1 MAHKEI
7 FPFDIRKDF
16 IPVFEVG
23 YYPQLE
29 TNSNPFGLADDNLLR
44 ELADSYNPS
53 VYMAPLTTDHE
64 QFGPALGRFEGFEV
78 RGDKLFAKVAPGSVD
93 SDFANDLDTGKWL
106 YPSIEIFFPSNP
118 ASPTPGRYS
127 VKAVTWLGAGTP
139 QIKGLFDGFSA
150 PWEFTA
156 SDGRHVA
163 CLSQF
168 NRKEMS
174 IMTEKELKAKL
185 EKAEADLKAANKKAE
200 EAAATFKEASDKS
213 KADLKKQKDETAKL
227 TTKVADLS
235 GTKTAEFKELADKN
249 LVTEKAL
256 EALKKS
262 IDERDATERKNSIAT
277 FCEEMKSKGFFN
289 PAVVDEKIKPRLDRL
304 ADTPSA
310 LKEAMESYRDSSTAG
325 KFFIEQSRPGGPGSP
340 IVLKNEKVTPLQLK
354 LVASFAESQVQG
366 NPADKDSCAV
376 AVDGFARFNEEQ
388 RLRPERD
395 PRKRYIALREAMVE
409 AALAA
414 KNAQRR
420 AA

>member
-23 YYPQLE
+23 FYPQLE

-44 ELADSYNPS
+44 ELADSYDPS

-78 RGDKLFAKVAPGSVD
+78 RGEKLFAKVAPGSID

-118 ASPTPGRYS
+118 ASPTPGRFS

-168 NRKEMS
+168 NREEIS
-174 IMTEKELKAKL
+174 IMDEKEVKAKL
-185 EKAEADLKAANKKAE
+185 EKAEKEATKKAT
-200 EAAATFKEASDKS
+200 EAAEAKFSEERDKLQ
-213 KADLKKQKDETAKL
+213 ADLKKQKDEAAKL
-227 TTKVADLS
+227 VTKVADLS
-235 GTKTAEFKELADKN
+235 GEKSAEFKELADKN
-249 LVTEKAL
+249 LKTEKKL
-256 EALKKS
+256 ETLTKS
-262 IDERDATERKNSIAT
+262 IDERDATERKNSIAS
-277 FCEEMKSKGFFN
+277 FCEEMISKAFFN
-289 PAVVDEKIKPRLDRL
+289 PAVVNDKIKPRLERL
-304 ADTPSA
+304 ADSPDS
-310 LKEAMESYRDSSTAG
+310 LKEAMESYRDSSSAG
-325 KFFIEQSRPGGPGSP
+325 KFFAEQSRPGGPGSP
-340 IVLKNEKVTPLQLK
+340 IVFTNEKVTPLQLQ
-354 LVASFAESQVQG
+354 LVASFAEGQSKG
-366 NPADKDSCAV
+366 KPADKASCDIAV
-376 AVDGFARFNEEQ
+376 EGYARFNEEI
-388 RLRPERD
+388 RLRPESD
-395 PRKRYIALREAMVE
+395 PVKRYHRLREAMVS

-414 KNAQRR
+414 ERS

>member
-1 MAHKEI
+1 MAHKKI
-7 FPFDIRKDF
+7 FPFDIRKELV
-16 IPVFEVG
+16 PVFTVG

-29 TNSNPFGLADDNLLR
+29 TPSNPFGLADDNLLR

-78 RGDKLFAKVAPGSVD
+78 RGETLFAKVAPGSVD

-118 ASPTPGRYS
+118 ASPSPGRFG

-139 QIKGLFDGFSA
+139 QIKGLFDGFFA
-150 PWEFTA
+150 PWEFIA
-156 SDGRHVA
+156 PDGRHVA

-168 NRKEMS
+168 NREEIS
-174 IMTEKELKAKL
+174 IMDDKEVKAKL
-185 EKAEADLKAANKKAE
+185 EKAEKEATKKAT
-200 EAAATFKEASDKS
+200 EAAEAKFSEERDKLQ
-213 KADLKKQKDETAKL
+213 ADLKKQKDEAAKL

-235 GTKTAEFKELADKN
+235 GEKSAEFKELADEGLK
-249 LVTEKAL
+249 TKKEL
-256 EALKKS
+256 EALRKS
-262 IDERDATERKNSIAT
+262 LDERDATERKNSIAS

-289 PAVVDEKIKPRLDRL
+289 PAVVDDKIKPRLERL
-304 ADTPSA
+304 ADTPGS
-310 LKEAMESYRDSSTAG
+310 LKEAMESYRDSSSAG
-325 KFFIEQSRPGGPGSP
+325 KFFTEQSRPGGPGSP
-340 IVLKNEKVTPLQLK
+340 IVFTNEKVTPVQLK

-366 NPADKDSCAV
+366 SPADKASCDV
-376 AVDGFARFNEEQ
+376 AVEGYARFNEEQ
-388 RLRPERD
+388 RLRPESD
-395 PRKRYIALREAMVE
+395 PVKRYHALRESMVS

-414 KNAQRR
+414 KGR